1 MSTMHIA
8 TATRSYAR
16 TAERVAARSADW
28 VVAERLTHAAANL
41 RVALDRLPDGSPHQ
55 LVELRARAAVLARIP
70 ALGTPEN
77 AALVAAHGVFAER
90 AAAWAAACGLDTRPK
105 AS

>member
-16 TAERVAARSADW
+16 AAERVAAKSADW
-28 VVAERLTHAAANL
+28 VVAERLNHAAANL

-55 LVELRARAAVLARIP
+55 LVELRHRAAVLARIP
-70 ALGTPEN
+70 ALGTAEN
-77 AALVAAHGVFAER
+77 AALLAAHSVFDQRVAE
-90 AAAWAAACGLDTRPK
+90 WAAVCGLDTRPK